1 MTSSAMFKTFCWLL
15 VAWVGIGSL
24 HAQDFVFSVEEVP
37 NPKDRGNGYVSDNN
51 HLLSED
57 AVTQLNLLLAS
68 MENKSTAQMAV
79 VVVPSIGEE
88 VPKDFATRLFEHW
101 GIGQKGADNGLLL
114 LIVTDQRRAEIE
126 TGYGLEGLLPDIVC
140 LRILLEELVP
150 RFQQQDYDGGV
161 VGVVKRV
168 KSLLE
173 DPEALA
179 ELRAALDPQRGW
191 PRVMGE
197 RIHPGI
203 YWYGMASLFFG
214 LGVVLWLL
222 INLFNK
228 EDLYDKYRHI
238 RYVKSLIFIFLFPI
252 PYLVLY
258 FVLKGVLNRLRN
270 QRRFSKINGLPMH
283 KMTEE
288 EDDAY
293 LEKGQVTEEVLGSI
307 DYDVWVTDDGSDV
320 MILKY
325 ASRFSKYSACPECKF
340 KTYSYVSSRVISP
353 ATYTSSGSQEL
364 IYECKNCNYCK
375 RDIVTIPMKTHSSSS
390 SGGSRSGGGSWGGG
404 SSGGGGAGASW

>member
-1 MTSSAMFKTFCWLL
+1 MFKTCCWLVIACL
-15 VAWVGIGSL
+15 SAISL
-24 HAQDFVFSVEEVP
+24 AAQDFTYTVEDVP
-37 NPKDRGNGYVSDNN
+37 NPKDQGNGYVSDRN

-57 AVTQLNLLLAS
+57 AITQLNLLLAS
-68 MENKSTAQMAV
+68 MENNSTAQMAV

-88 VPKDFATRLFEHW
+88 VPKDFATRLFQHW

-161 VGVVKRV
+161 IGVVKRV
-168 KSLLE
+168 KALLE

-197 RIHPGI
+197 RIHPAL
-203 YWYGMASLFFG
+203 YWYGIVALFFG

-222 INLFNK
+222 ITLFNK

-238 RYVKSLIFIFLFPI
+238 RYATLLVFVFLFPI
-252 PYLVLY
+252 PYLFLY
-258 FVLKGVLNRLRN
+258 FILKGVLNRLRN
-270 QRRFSKINGLPMH
+270 QRRFSKVNGLPMH
-283 KMTEE
+283 KLTEA

-293 LEKGQVTEEVLGSI
+293 LEKGQVTEEILGSV

-320 MILKY
+320 LVLSY
-325 ASRFSKYSACPECKF
+325 AKTFSKYQPCPECKF
-340 KTYSYVSSRVISP
+340 RTYHKASSTVLQHATYS
-353 ATYTSSGSQEL
+353 SSGSMEV
-364 IYECKNCNYCK
+364 IHECKNCNYRK
-375 RDIVTIPMKTHSSSS
+375 RALVVIPMKTHSSSGSS
-390 SGGSRSGGGSWGGG
+390 SGGGGGGGSWGGG